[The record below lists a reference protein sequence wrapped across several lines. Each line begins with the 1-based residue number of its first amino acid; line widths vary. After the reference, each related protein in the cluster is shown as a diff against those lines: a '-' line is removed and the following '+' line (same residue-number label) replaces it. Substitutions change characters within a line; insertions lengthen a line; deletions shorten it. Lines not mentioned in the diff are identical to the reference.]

1 MSTKKASPIRAV
13 VGFHSLTDA
22 NLLVLAN
29 TVLKGMTGNAAY
41 TNPPVT
47 MATFGTDLAA
57 YSAAVSAAADGGKNA
72 KAARD
77 KERKAV
83 IKDLRELA
91 MYVESNCNEDMTIF
105 TSSGFV
111 AKTKPSP
118 AATVAVPGF
127 KKIDYGNVTGQIL
140 VTIQSAAGAK
150 AYNLRYA
157 VVTNGTPG
165 AWTVILIANIR
176 KAITIPNL
184 TPGTTYAFQV
194 QALGSNNT
202 LSDWSD
208 STNLMST

>member
-1 MSTKKASPIRAV
+1 MSTTKVSPIRAV
-13 VGFHSLTDA
+13 MGFNTMTD
-22 NLLVLAN
+22 LVLFAN
-29 TVLKGMTGNAAY
+29 GVLKGLTGNASFP
-41 TNPPVT
+41 NPAVLLT
-47 MATFGTDLAA
+47 TFGNDITVYSNAVTAA
-57 YSAAVSAAADGGKNA
+57 LDGGKNA

-83 IKDLRELA
+83 IKELRQLA
-91 MYVESNCNEDMTIF
+91 MYVESNCNDDMTIF

-118 AATVAVPGF
+118 TATVAVPGF
-127 KKIDYGNVTGQIL
+127 KKIDYGNVTGQLL

-176 KAITIPNL
+176 KPVTIPNL
-184 TPGTTYAFQV
+184 TPGTTYAFQI
-194 QALGSNNT
+194 QGLGSNNT

-208 STNLMST
+208 STNLMCT